1 MAREVETGRL
11 SSPDGKARFEY
22 CKSKSFELICGDAW
36 LYMTRMM
43 PADSVDLIVT
53 SPPYNLRRQYEQHN
67 DSLDYYSYRDL
78 LWQAFNGMYRVLKP
92 SGRLAINVGQMNID
106 GRIPMAER
114 VCSELSNRFKY
125 RDTIVWN
132 KGHTSNRTAWGS
144 WKSASDP
151 YFVHK
156 YEFIY
161 VFHKKEK
168 GKGKGESDISADE
181 FKKWSDS
188 IWKIRPETRKDILKV
203 HPAPFPVELPT
214 RLIRY
219 LTFKNDVVFDPFMG
233 TGTTVAAAVQLNRKG
248 IGIDVD
254 KKYFDFAVH
263 RLTDFAMSCVDAQ
276 ASIDA
281 MWRAFQSG

>member
-1 MAREVETGRL
+1 MAGTDKTGRL
-11 SSPDGKARFEY
+11 NTPDGKAQFEFH
-22 CKSKSFELICGDAW
+22 KGKGFELVCGDAW
-36 LYMTRMM
+36 VYMTQMM

-53 SPPYNLRRQYEQHN
+53 SPPYNLRRQYEQHD

-106 GRIPMAER
+106 GRVPMAER
-114 VCSELSNRFKY
+114 ICAHLSERFKY
-125 RDTIVWN
+125 RDTIVWD

-168 GKGKGESDISADE
+168 GKGKGESDISVNE
-181 FKKWSDS
+181 FKRWSDS
-188 IWKIRPETRKDILKV
+188 IWKIRPETRKDILAV
-203 HPAPFPVELPT
+203 HPAPFPVELPM

-219 LTFKNDVVFDPFMG
+219 LTFKGDVVFDPFMG
-233 TGTTVAAAVQLNRKG
+233 TGTTVATAVQLNREG

-254 KKYFDFAVH
+254 RKYYDFAVK
-263 RLTDFAMSCVDAQ
+263 RLTDFSMRTVDGQ
-276 ASIDA
+276 SVIDVIG
-281 MWRAFQSG
+281 RSV